1 MNAAQRAGILNP
13 TMPTTKPRKS
23 AGRSAAPAGSSAIAP
38 GKPRSIGA
46 AIRHARRGREMTL
59 EQLAVKT
66 RLSVSYLS
74 QLERDRMTSSL
85 AALKRIAE
93 ALKVPAGSLMF
104 AKAEAASR
112 SLVDVV
118 PAKGRKRLVFPGSNI
133 RYEML
138 TPDLRRRASLLW
150 LEAPAGADSGAGAF
164 SHEGEDAV
172 VVLQGR
178 IDVEVGG
185 IWHSIGRGDSIY
197 FSSEL
202 PHRWRNPGKTR
213 AVAIWMSTPPSF

>member
-1 MNAAQRAGILNP
+1 
-13 TMPTTKPRKS
+13 
-23 AGRSAAPAGSSAIAP
+23 
-38 GKPRSIGA
+38 
-46 AIRHARRGREMTL
+46 MTL
-59 EQLAVKT
+59 EQLAGKT
-66 RLSVSYLS
+66 RLSVSFLS

-104 AKAEAASR
+104 SRSEAAPR

-118 PAKGRKRLVFPGSNI
+118 PARGRKRLVFPGSHI

-178 IDVEVGG
+178 LEIEIGGVWHRVGK
-185 IWHSIGRGDSIY
+185 GDSIY

-202 PHRWRNPGKTR
+202 PHRWRNPGRTR